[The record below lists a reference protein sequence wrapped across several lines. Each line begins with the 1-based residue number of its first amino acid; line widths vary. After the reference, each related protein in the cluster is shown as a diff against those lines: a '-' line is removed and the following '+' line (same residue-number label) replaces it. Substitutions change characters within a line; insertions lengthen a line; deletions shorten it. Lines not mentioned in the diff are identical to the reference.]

1 MKATAKPKRQNRVAL
16 KESRR
21 ISKNPKTTKKKTA
34 LVRAKKELTIL
45 NRLAR
50 TVTAQLSL
58 QEACNAVVKEISYA
72 LKLKVAV
79 LFLQEGDE
87 LQLKAIGPNTS
98 YLNPETVPLHR
109 VGECLC
115 GLAAGTGRMI
125 ASSNIHKDKR
135 CTWIEC
141 KKAGLHSFAAVPL
154 LLGKQHIGVLGIA
167 SADHHDFRQAARFLK
182 TAADQLAIYIQN
194 AKLFEQ
200 TRTYASQLEQ
210 QIAERK
216 HDQEVLHKSEERF
229 RALTENTSDWIWE
242 VDQNGVYTYSSPKV
256 KDLLGYE
263 PDEIIGRTPFDLM
276 SKDKAKRLH
285 EIFNSIVES
294 LKPFAALEN
303 VNLHKDGRQVIIET
317 SGIPIFDKNGNFV
330 GYRGIDRDITERKL
344 LEEGIRESEGKYRS
358 LYQEFCG
365 ILNAIPDA
373 LVLLSSDLKVVWSNE
388 VAAKN
393 MNMSLDDFIG
403 QHCYKVRHGRSEP
416 CEMCSVLE
424 CFTSHKPKIIE
435 STTPDGRI
443 WELHV
448 YPVFGDR
455 GEVKGVIEAAH
466 NITERKRAE
475 EALKQ
480 HKKELIGRIN
490 ELEEF
495 YNLAVG
501 RELRMMELKKEI
513 KQLKQLLEKYQI
525 PLPKTTLP
533 IR

>member
-1 MKATAKPKRQNRVAL
+1 MKAKAKSKRQDSVAL

-21 ISKNPKTTKKKTA
+21 ISKTPKTTKRKTS
-34 LVRAKKELTIL
+34 LIRANEELTIL

-58 QEACNAVVKEISYA
+58 QEACNAVVKEISRA
-72 LKLKVAV
+72 LKVEVAV
-79 LFLQEGDE
+79 LFLKEGDE
-87 LQLKAIGPNTS
+87 LQLKAIGPDTS
-98 YLNPETVPLHR
+98 YLNPNKVPLHK

-135 CTWIEC
+135 CTWLEC
-141 KKAGLHSFAAVPL
+141 KKAGLHSFAAIPL

-167 SADHHDFRQAARFLK
+167 SADHHDFRQAACFLK

-200 TRTYASQLEQ
+200 TRAYTSQLEQ

-216 HDQEVLHKSEERF
+216 HDQEILHKSEERF

-242 VDQNGVYTYSSPKV
+242 VDQSFVFTYSSPKV
-256 KDLLGYE
+256 KELLGYE
-263 PDEIIGRTPFDLM
+263 PSEIIGKTPFDLM
-276 SKDKAKRLH
+276 PEH
-285 EIFNSIVES
+285 EARRTSEIAHSIMAS
-294 LKPFAALEN
+294 CKPFTSVEN
-303 VNLHKDGRQVIIET
+303 INLHKDGRQVIIET
-317 SGIPIFDKNGNFV
+317 SGIPIFDKKGNFS

-344 LEEGIRESEGKYRS
+344 LEEGIRESDRKYRS
-358 LYQEFCG
+358 LYQEFRG
-365 ILNAIPDA
+365 ILDAIPDA
-373 LVLLSSDLKVVWSNE
+373 LVLLSHNLKVVWSNE

-393 MNMSLDDFIG
+393 MNMSVDDFIG
-403 QHCYKVRHGRSEP
+403 QHCYKVRHGRSEH
-416 CEMCSVLE
+416 CEMCPVLE
-424 CFTSHKPKIIE
+424 CFTSHNPKIME

-443 WELHV
+443 WELHI
-448 YPVFGDR
+448 YPVFDDR
-455 GEVKGVIEAAH
+455 GDVKGVIEAAH
-466 NITERKRAE
+466 NITERKQAE

-480 HKKELIGRIN
+480 HRKELIERIN

-501 RELRMMELKKEI
+501 RELRVVELKKEI
-513 KQLKQLLEKYQI
+513 EQLQQLLEKYHI
-525 PLPKTTLP
+525 PLPKKTMS